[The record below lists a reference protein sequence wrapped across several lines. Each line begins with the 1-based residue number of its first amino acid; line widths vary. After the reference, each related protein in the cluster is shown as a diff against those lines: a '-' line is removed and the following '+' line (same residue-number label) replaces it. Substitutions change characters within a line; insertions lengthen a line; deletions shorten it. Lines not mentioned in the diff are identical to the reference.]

1 MGYWGSSYSKL
12 VTLYRDETCLLESL
26 TLSCRYGDVQN
37 DESDGWTQYG
47 ISTGAED
54 TTQLQRQ
61 ADAALERMT
70 RCTPKE
76 GW

>member
-1 MGYWGSSYSKL
+1 M
-12 VTLYRDETCLLESL
+12 
-26 TLSCRYGDVQN
+26 SCRYGDIQN

-61 ADAALERMT
+61 ADAVLERMT
-70 RCTPKE
+70 RCTSTE